1 MGHEFAPRISRK
13 LDLMTEAVT
22 EERAR
27 LKHSRASRWMHWIN
41 FPLLA
46 IMIWSGLR
54 IYWANDIY
62 RLGWGDTTLFQFLPE
77 YVNSELDLDRHLAR
91 GLAFHLNFAWLFLIN
106 GVAYVGYMAISG
118 EWRQLLPE
126 RGFFRDSQRVVAHD
140 LHLTKKPPPPQG
152 RYNAAQRLTYTL
164 VIVLGAVALFSGFAI
179 FKPTQLSFVTSL
191 LGGYEVARF
200 IHFYTTIA
208 FLLFFVIHILQV
220 LRAGFDNFWSM
231 VIGYER
237 ERPGHR
243 SRANVAAEFAEIARQ
258 DAELAD
264 SETTDPET
272 TGPEGTEAEE
282 TADA

>member
-1 MGHEFAPRISRK
+1 
-13 LDLMTEAVT
+13 
-22 EERAR
+22 
-27 LKHSRASRWMHWIN
+27 
-41 FPLLA
+41 
-46 IMIWSGLR
+46 
-54 IYWANDIY
+54 
-62 RLGWGDTTLFQFLPE
+62 
-77 YVNSELDLDRHLAR
+77 
-91 GLAFHLNFAWLFLIN
+91 
-106 GVAYVGYMAISG
+106 
-118 EWRQLLPE
+118 
-126 RGFFRDSQRVVAHD
+126 
-140 LHLTKKPPPPQG
+140 
-152 RYNAAQRLTYTL
+152 
-164 VIVLGAVALFSGFAI
+164 
-179 FKPTQLSFVTSL
+179 VTSL